1 MTSAPHAF
9 TIVNHR
15 GSSQPKMAFFYLRVV
30 ASSAN
35 LRDFYGLIP
44 HGRAVHRSYG
54 NTSTF
59 ERDNYDCIIYWLYIY
74 IIYWLYIYIIIYIYI
89 YLCIVFMYILSH
101 DISCK
106 QRIRKGYSKYRRG
119 YMLPWRSG
127 LVKHRILI
135 CNVGSKPE
143 SCHDQ
148 NSFSVLRNTGRQWC
162 PQQDTFLSIFT
173 DTLNDLN
180 ETSLDSQTSSVS
192 FRTDSGK
199 SATVTCRKGRS
210 FLHSPT

>member
-74 IIYWLYIYIIIYIYI
+74 IIIYIYI
-89 YLCIVFMYILSH
+89 FVYCIYVHIISWYLLQTKDPEGIFKV
-101 DISCK
+101 
-106 QRIRKGYSKYRRG
+106 QTR